1 MHLQRRLAKIQ
12 AKILMYM
19 PISIFFIQINPSA
32 QAIIKV
38 VIKLNMVANPDRH
51 PNSKGIFDPLGAP
64 LSKVFDHMCKRGH
77 LKPLNS
83 IAPPNPLPKHWD
95 RNLYCHFHQR
105 SSHNTDDCLQLK
117 HEIQDFINQNVIIL
131 PAREAKDVVMNG
143 CA

>member
-1 MHLQRRLAKIQ
+1 M
-12 AKILMYM
+12 
-19 PISIFFIQINPSA
+19 FFIQINPSA

-38 VIKLNMVANPDRH
+38 AIKLNMVANPDRH

-83 IAPPNPLPKHWD
+83 IAPPNPLPKHCD

-105 SSHNTDDCLQLK
+105 SSHNTNDCLQLK